1 MFTYSIRQVAK
12 ASIDYDKM
20 MAQEHHTHALTHL
33 REMSRETMRLTE
45 ELNASCKRVEV
56 LEEQWRKQIRQLAVG

>member
-1 MFTYSIRQVAK
+1 
-12 ASIDYDKM
+12 M